1 MFQTNV
7 LIRKPKQKI
16 EAENVYEDFYKFK
29 YLFDF
34 SNQPKD
40 LKHYNN
46 SNSLKDDA
54 ACLY

>member
-1 MFQTNV
+1 MFQTNL